1 MEIIG
6 YRVPKSL
13 SSSIF
18 RIRMTMDI
26 GAKRTD
32 LILFVSVLLRYLV
45 AVIHDHLV
53 GDLLIAKPVHS
64 NL

>member
-1 MEIIG
+1 
-6 YRVPKSL
+6 
-13 SSSIF
+13 
-18 RIRMTMDI
+18 MTMDI

-53 GDLLIAKPVHS
+53 GDLLIAKPVHR